1 MSKILVIGDSED
13 IKDVALNNGKKAQ
26 RKDGKK
32 KWRPR
37 WRISGR
43 NLGSGRR
50 DQEKL
55 SRFQAAGGTC
65 GKAEVINICER
76 GAQKTKTRPAP
87 CLAIK
92 RPTFFFSPCRCLGG
106 EGLGRRK
113 E

>member
-37 WRISGR
+37 QRISGR